1 MKRRK
6 RMLADLDRDIRAH
19 IETEV
24 QDNIDRGLPPDEA
37 RYAALRKFGNV
48 TRIQE
53 ETREV
58 WSLVW
63 LEQFWQDLRHCFR
76 VLSKNSGFTAVA
88 ILTLALGIGANT
100 AIFSALNPILFEP
113 LPYPTPAR
121 IMTVWDV
128 FSGARSELTFH
139 TYREIAERNRAFNA
153 LAVFEPWQ
161 PTLVGMAAP
170 ERLDGQS
177 VSSGY
182 FRVLGV
188 SPAVGRDF
196 ESSDNAYHGPK
207 VVIISF
213 GLWQRRFGGDPAIAG
228 RRVTFDGD
236 AYTVIGVM
244 PRGFENVLAPSAQI
258 WSPEQ
263 YDPTHI
269 TDTNT
274 GEWGHHL
281 RMIGRLRSGVSFAQ
295 ARADLDRIARTSVA
309 AFPRPPWAALRFGFI
324 VDSLQGDVTRGV
336 KPALLAVL
344 GAVVLVLLIACVNV
358 TNLLLAR
365 GAHRRGEFA
374 MRAALGAGRMRM
386 VRQQLTESLLLAAAG
401 GALGL
406 FVAQLGVQTLV
417 AISPPELPRLGA
429 IRLDATAFLFA
440 LAITAAV
447 GLAVGIIPA
456 LQAKGDD
463 LQAGLKEVSRKST
476 SGHQFT
482 RRTLV
487 VVEVAL
493 ALVLLVSAGL
503 LLRSASRLFAV
514 NPGFE
519 TANLLTLEVQTSG
532 HKFDD
537 PGATRRFFA
546 RALEETRNVPG
557 VASAAL
563 TSLLPLSDDT
573 QFGVYGTTFEKDK
586 NSYDTFRYVVA
597 PGYFETMRIP
607 LRRGRFLNNRDSSGA
622 PFAVVI
628 SDSLAR
634 QEFGKQDPIG
644 QRVRVGGAPNWP
656 WYTIVG
662 VVGDVRQAN
671 LAAGN
676 LDAAYITPE
685 QSWFADQ
692 AMSLV
697 IRCRG
702 DAHALVPA
710 IRKAV
715 WSVDKDQPIF
725 RVATVDDLVATLA
738 AERHFVLI
746 LFEAFGVVALVLAA
760 VGIYGVLA
768 GSVAERTREIG
779 VRLALGAQRPSILSM
794 VLGQGLTLTAIG
806 TVIGL
811 VGALAASQA
820 LVSLLFGVSALDLL
834 TYLGVVALLAGM
846 SVIACWVPARRAM
859 RVDPM
864 VALRY
869 E

>member
-1 MKRRK
+1 
-6 RMLADLDRDIRAH
+6 
-19 IETEV
+19 
-24 QDNIDRGLPPDEA
+24 
-37 RYAALRKFGNV
+37 
-48 TRIQE
+48 
-53 ETREV
+53 
-58 WSLVW
+58 
-63 LEQFWQDLRHCFR
+63 
-76 VLSKNSGFTAVA
+76 
-88 ILTLALGIGANT
+88 
-100 AIFSALNPILFEP
+100 
-113 LPYPTPAR
+113 
-121 IMTVWDV
+121 
-128 FSGARSELTFH
+128 
-139 TYREIAERNRAFNA
+139 
-153 LAVFEPWQ
+153 
-161 PTLVGMAAP
+161 
-170 ERLDGQS
+170 
-177 VSSGY
+177 
-182 FRVLGV
+182 
-188 SPAVGRDF
+188 
-196 ESSDNAYHGPK
+196 
-207 VVIISF
+207 
-213 GLWQRRFGGDPAIAG
+213 
-228 RRVTFDGD
+228 
-236 AYTVIGVM
+236 
-244 PRGFENVLAPSAQI
+244 
-258 WSPEQ
+258 
-263 YDPTHI
+263 
-269 TDTNT
+269 
-274 GEWGHHL
+274 
-281 RMIGRLRSGVSFAQ
+281 
-295 ARADLDRIARTSVA
+295 
-309 AFPRPPWAALRFGFI
+309 
-324 VDSLQGDVTRGV
+324 
-336 KPALLAVL
+336 
-344 GAVVLVLLIACVNV
+344 
-358 TNLLLAR
+358 
-365 GAHRRGEFA
+365 
-374 MRAALGAGRMRM
+374 
-386 VRQQLTESLLLAAAG
+386 
-401 GALGL
+401 
-406 FVAQLGVQTLV
+406 
-417 AISPPELPRLGA
+417 
-429 IRLDATAFLFA
+429 
-440 LAITAAV
+440 
-447 GLAVGIIPA
+447 
-456 LQAKGDD
+456 
-463 LQAGLKEVSRKST
+463 
-476 SGHQFT
+476 
-482 RRTLV
+482 
-487 VVEVAL
+487 
-493 ALVLLVSAGL
+493 
-503 LLRSASRLFAV
+503 LFAV

-697 IRCRG
+697 IRSRG